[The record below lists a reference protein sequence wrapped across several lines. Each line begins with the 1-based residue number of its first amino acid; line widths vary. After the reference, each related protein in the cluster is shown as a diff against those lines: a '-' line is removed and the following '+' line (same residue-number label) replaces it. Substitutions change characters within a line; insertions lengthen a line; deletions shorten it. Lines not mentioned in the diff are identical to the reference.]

1 MAFAVI
7 QEFPIEGDDRSTPN
21 YDRVQEALGT
31 RDNPPAGGLVHT
43 AGFDEQA
50 GVFRIFD
57 VWESEEA
64 WTAFVNERLVPVVEP
79 LMEQGGRQ
87 PETRTYQLHDF
98 MAMQSSGS

>member
-1 MAFAVI
+1 MPVAVV
-7 QEFPIEGDDRSTPN
+7 QEFPIEGDDRTTTN
-21 YDRVQEALGT
+21 YDRVQEALGV

-64 WTAFVNERLVPVVEP
+64 WEAFLNDRLMPIVTPM
-79 LMEQGGRQ
+79 MEEGARA
-87 PETRTYQLHDF
+87 PETRVYRLNVF
-98 MAMQSSGS
+98 MQ